1 MCPPRPIHHSAG
13 AKKQDNCQRCFCVVW
28 DKPGG
33 LFCLIGSRP
42 NRARRGP
49 GKLSHFPVRK
59 PPAPPFRALLWESSG
74 RARAGT
80 LSRFA
85 LGKSCARLSRF
96 ALGKSAGGASPLC
109 SGKGPGGAHF
119 PALLWRSPVAG
130 FRTLLWESRRA
141 ALRRFALAKSQQCG
155 RLSHFALA
163 KSDGRGRLSRFAL
176 KKSAGPCFP
185 ALLWRS
191 RRARGLSHFALA
203 KRPPGHTFPL
213 CSGEVARRALSRFA
227 LKKCVFCDKAA
238 RRFRYPGGLCISAA
252 TRRRPR
258 PTLA

>member
-1 MCPPRPIHHSAG
+1 ML
-13 AKKQDNCQRCFCVVW
+13 N
-28 DKPGG
+28 
-33 LFCLIGSRP
+33 
-42 NRARRGP
+42 
-49 GKLSHFPVRK
+49 RK
-59 PPAPPFRALLWESSG
+59 PPKPGPAGARKTFPLSSAKAPRAP
-74 RARAGT
+74 

-85 LGKSCARLSRF
+85 LGKFRARPGGHTFPLCSGKVLCPAF
-96 ALGKSAGGASPLC
+96 ALCSGKVARGASPLC

-130 FRTLLWESRRA
+130 FSTLLWESRRA
-141 ALRRFALAKSQQCG
+141 ALLHFALAKSQQCG
-155 RLSHFALA
+155 RLSRFALA

-203 KRPPGHTFPL
+203 KRPSGHTFPL

-238 RRFRYPGGLCISAA
+238 RPFRYPGGMWFSGA

-258 PTLA
+258 PTFA